1 MRKKKFFTYVL
12 LCLLFSA
19 QVVSAE
25 RLGNSGAYGD
35 SSTPGLYGDSNTSG
49 AGNATG
55 GRSDSKRY
63 ASPSAAGGA
72 PIYTSPRD
80 NVYRI
85 GASDKINVEVWGN
98 KDLSSVMTVR
108 PDGRISLPLLG
119 EIYAVGM
126 SPNELKKEL
135 TKRFAE
141 FINNP
146 EVTIKVLQVNSMKI
160 NVFGNVGFAGPHS
173 LKGPTTLLQFFAVH
187 KIPKKVDL
195 DKSFIVREGQK
206 IKVDLYE
213 LIVNGAIDQNILLA
227 SGDLIYFMDVQ
238 SKKKTIVSR
247 GGYIEKIRVIG
258 AVKREVVLTYTKGL
272 TVLDALMRAGG
283 VNESADKSKVK
294 LVRRREGNKVDEV
307 ILNMNQIV
315 DPNEKT
321 LNNVLLRPGDI
332 LIVPTSWFAF

>member
-1 MRKKKFFTYVL
+1 MRKNKFITCVL
-12 LCLLFSA
+12 FCLLLSA
-19 QVVSAE
+19 QLLPAE
-25 RLGNSGAYGD
+25 RLGNSSARGAANVADRAYA
-35 SSTPGLYGDSNTSG
+35 TPPGSG
-49 AGNATG
+49 
-55 GRSDSKRY
+55 S
-63 ASPSAAGGA
+63 GA

-85 GASDKINVEVWGN
+85 GASDDIEVAVWGN
-98 KDLSSVMTVR
+98 KDLSSVIKVR

-135 TKRFAE
+135 TSRFAE

-146 EVTIKVLQVNSMKI
+146 EVTVRVIKVNSMKI
-160 NVFGNVGFAGPHS
+160 NVFGNVEFAGPHA
-173 LKGPTTLLQFFAVH
+173 LTGPTTLLQFFAVH

-195 DKSFIVREGQK
+195 NRSFIVREGQK
-206 IKVDLYE
+206 VKVDLYD

-227 SGDLIYFMDVQ
+227 SGDLVYFMDVF
-238 SKKKTIVSR
+238 SKKKTLSVR

-258 AVKREVVLTYTKGL
+258 AVKREVVITYSEGF
-272 TVLDALMRAGG
+272 TVLDALMKAGG
-283 VNESADKSKVK
+283 VTENADKTKIK

-321 LNNVLLRPGDI
+321 LNNVLLKPGDI
-332 LIVPTSWFAF
+332 LVVPTSWFAF